1 MRKIGLVFT
10 LLFFSALSVGG
21 CGDKEKSQAQQSW
34 NAFKTQ
40 EIQAIK
46 NAHADREEKPT
57 DFASRFTEV
66 EDPYAYR
73 FKGFI
78 QFKKGNAFQEL
89 AYALVDG
96 EWTPVSYDDQ
106 ADIEAKKA
114 KEKRI
119 GDLEK
124 KILAL
129 KGQIASNEQTLKRY
143 QELMAETKAKKKE
156 LAALEAEL
164 EEILGQKQI

>member
-1 MRKIGLVFT
+1 MRKIGLLFV
-10 LLFFSALSVGG
+10 LLVFSAVSLGG

-34 NAFKTQ
+34 KAFKAQ
-40 EIQAIK
+40 EIEAIK
-46 NAHADREEKPT
+46 NAHADSDLKPT

-78 QFKKGNAFQEL
+78 QFKKGNVFQEL

-96 EWTPVSYDDQ
+96 KWTPVSYDDK

-114 KEKRI
+114 KEKRVAE
-119 GDLEK
+119 LKK

-129 KGQIASNEQTLKRY
+129 KGQIASNEQTLERY

-156 LAALEAEL
+156 LADLEAQL
-164 EEILGQKQI
+164 AEIVGQKEI